1 MENFKEK
8 LNKITTFIFDM
19 DGVLTNGKILL
30 MPGQDPARQLN
41 SKDGYAFHL
50 ASQKGYKLFL
60 LSGGHS
66 NVVKESLLRIGFRG
80 IYMSQPNK
88 LDCYKDMLIE
98 HDLKSEEIIYMGDD
112 LPDYYVMSEVGIA
125 SCPADAAHEIKALSI
140 YVSHLK
146 GGEGCA
152 RDIIEQV
159 LRLKGDWSAEN
170 W

>member
-1 MENFKEK
+1 MEKFKEK

-140 YVSHLK
+140 YVSPLK

>member
-19 DGVLTNGKILL
+19 DGVLTNGKVWI
-30 MPGQDPARQLN
+30 MSGQDPARQLN

-66 NVVKESLLRIGFRG
+66 NAIKESLLRIGFRG

-88 LDCYKDMLIE
+88 LECYKDMLIE
-98 HDLKSEEIIYMGDD
+98 HDLKPEEIIYMGDD
-112 LPDYYVMSEVGIA
+112 LPDYNVMSEVGIA
-125 SCPADAAHEIKALSI
+125 SCPSDAAHEIKALSI
-140 YVSHLK
+140 YVSTCK

-152 RDIIEQV
+152 RDVIEQV
-159 LRLKGDWSAEN
+159 LRLKGDWTVEN

>member
-19 DGVLTNGKILL
+19 DGVLTNGKVWI
-30 MPGQDPARQLN
+30 MPGHDPVRHLN

-66 NVVKESLLRIGFRG
+66 PVIKESLLRIGFRG
-80 IYMSQPNK
+80 VYMSQPNK
-88 LDCYKDMLIE
+88 LECYKDMLIE

-112 LPDYYVMSEVGIA
+112 LPDYPVMSEVAIA
-125 SCPADAAHEIKALSI
+125 SCPNDAAHEIKALSI
-140 YVSHLK
+140 YVSPMK

-159 LRLKGDWSAEN
+159 LRLNGDWGVEN